1 MQQLGRGLRLSEDKE
16 CLTVLDFIG
25 QANRKYNFEDKFAAL
40 LSNATRS
47 VSREIKDGFVSVPK
61 GCYIQLEKKAAKYIL
76 ENIRASYGDTAG
88 LAARA
93 ASFAEDSGLELTLK
107 NFLDYYHLDPRAIYK
122 FSSFSRI
129 CARAD
134 AIEDFSEPLEDILTK
149 ALAKLAVSD
158 SRRWISF
165 LLDVLP
171 RLDNL
176 DFAALPD
183 AEKRMM
189 QIYHGGF
196 LSPQK
201 RKLVTL
207 IVRAASKDV
216 KARFWADID
225 AGGFR
230 MFDNLQKLI
239 SSVLPMRMSG
249 ELVEKFHEHGLMR
262 SNEYLSELA
271 ADLKSGRYLLFK
283 DAIEK
288 ILSYGVTIEQE
299 TFLN

>member
-1 MQQLGRGLRLSEDKE
+1 M
-16 CLTVLDFIG
+16 LDFIG
-25 QANRKYNFEDKFAAL
+25 QANQKYNFEDKFAAL

>member
-1 MQQLGRGLRLSEDKE
+1 M
-16 CLTVLDFIG
+16 LDFIG

-40 LSNATRS
+40 LSNTTRS